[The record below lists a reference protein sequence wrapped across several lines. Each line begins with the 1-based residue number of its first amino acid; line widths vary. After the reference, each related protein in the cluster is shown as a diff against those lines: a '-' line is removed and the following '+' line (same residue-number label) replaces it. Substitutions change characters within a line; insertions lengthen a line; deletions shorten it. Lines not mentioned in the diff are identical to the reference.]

1 MSNLTPVAFANVT
14 VDAVVKTAPGALVS
28 VLLTAAGDTA
38 TVILYDNA
46 SAASGTKLCTLSAVT
61 LTSAQWTPSNP
72 QAVSLGIYA
81 DVSGTTPQV
90 TVLYT

>member
-1 MSNLTPVAFANVT
+1 MSNLVPVAFANVT
-14 VDAVVKTAPGALVS
+14 ADVLVKTGPGSLVA

-38 TVILYDNA
+38 TVILYDNT
-46 SAASGTKLCTLSAVT
+46 SAAGVKLCTLSAVT
-61 LTSAQWTPSNP
+61 LTSAIWTPSAA
-72 QAVSLGIYA
+72 QVVSLGIFA

>member
-1 MSNLTPVAFANVT
+1 MSLVPVGFKNVT
-14 VDAVVKTAPGALVS
+14 VDGVVNDAPGSLVA

-61 LTSAQWTPSNP
+61 LTSARWTPSSP
-72 QAVSLGIYA
+72 QVVSLGIFA
-81 DVSGTTPQV
+81 DVSGSTPQV